1 MGHRQS
7 KPTYENEQSPV
18 PAPVPEDRCD
28 QLEYELYRSRE
39 EVKII
44 NETYQQIKKKMI
56 RLQIENSS
64 LQKSLQEMGEKC
76 KRLEIMYLEYQE
88 KINYLENSKYLNNIN
103 H

>member
-44 NETYQQIKKKMI
+44 NETYQQIKKKNDPI
-56 RLQIENSS
+56 TNRKFFIT
-64 LQKSLQEMGEKC
+64 
-76 KRLEIMYLEYQE
+76 
-88 KINYLENSKYLNNIN
+88 KIFTRDGRKV
-103 H
+103 